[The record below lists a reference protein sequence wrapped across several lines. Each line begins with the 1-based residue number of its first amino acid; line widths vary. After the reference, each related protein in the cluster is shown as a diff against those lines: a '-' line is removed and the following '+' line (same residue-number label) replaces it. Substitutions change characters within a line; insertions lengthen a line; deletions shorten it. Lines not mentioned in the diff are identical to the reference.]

1 LYALLPPPAAFALLA
16 VTAAATVATSL
27 RHGPFVAA
35 LGVVGAFAVPLL
47 VGSDQPSALPLF
59 AYLTVVSVASLVVLR
74 YREWWWL
81 AWIWL
86 GGILFWVLAWLA
98 ISDGQEPALIGAFLL
113 IQLALFAVLRR
124 GVPRIALLAGVSER
138 PMVRVVA
145 RTAFWL
151 IAAAMFVLVHADG
164 FAMPSLTYALLT
176 VIFLLWIAYR
186 D

>member
-1 LYALLPPPAAFALLA
+1 MSRHLRRPCRRPDLPHRFRRWRSRRISSGCWSRICSSGSAG
-16 VTAAATVATSL
+16 ATVATSL

-98 ISDGQEPALIGAFLL
+98 I
-113 IQLALFAVLRR
+113 
-124 GVPRIALLAGVSER
+124 
-138 PMVRVVA
+138 
-145 RTAFWL
+145 
-151 IAAAMFVLVHADG
+151 
-164 FAMPSLTYALLT
+164 
-176 VIFLLWIAYR
+176 
-186 D
+186 